1 MENRKKEHPHKYT
14 TTKTHI
20 RNATENGPTRPDYY
34 VATAFKKKQEQQ
46 QSYVTQSIRCRWNV
60 AVVAVVC
67 NFSEILYRNVITTYA
82 DSRQHHSKRHL
93 TALSSVHSA
102 TLLIKKRQ
110 QPNETNPP
118 HTHHQQPTNQPTDWL
133 TASYSTAPRSIDHR
147 RQHTLR
153 RHSVL
158 RVWSPHKYR
167 KFVFVVF
174 FLDVLFSK
182 QKFCELKKLN
192 GRRRNLIKYWNL
204 YSEML

>member
-34 VATAFKKKQEQQ
+34 VATALKKQQ

-60 AVVAVVC
+60 AVVAVVS

-82 DSRQHHSKRHL
+82 DSKQHHSKRHL

-133 TASYSTAPRSIDHR
+133 HLIAPHRARSII
-147 RQHTLR
+147 
-153 RHSVL
+153 
-158 RVWSPHKYR
+158 
-167 KFVFVVF
+167 VVNIRYVVVIQCSECEARINTDNLFLLF
-174 FLDVLFSK
+174 FL
-182 QKFCELKKLN
+182 
-192 GRRRNLIKYWNL
+192 GRTFF
-204 YSEML
+204 